1 MTTTLPALSLI
12 TRLARAQLRLAAMA
26 LIVMMLVTVSDVTL
40 RYSLNQPIPG
50 SYDLVEST
58 LVVFVFNGFSAVF
71 LSRQNIVI
79 DVIDSMIG
87 RRAVALLVGLS
98 DVLSLVALG
107 ILAWAMTTP
116 ALQAYA
122 YGDHKL
128 ELGLPLYVL
137 WIFAF
142 AGLVGAILSVLV
154 LLVGRLVSG
163 RGASAGAGSDH
174 AGSPE

>member
-1 MTTTLPALSLI
+1 VTTTPPAPSLI
-12 TRLARAQLRLAAMA
+12 TRLARAQLRLAALA
-26 LIVMMLVTVSDVTL
+26 LIVMMLVTVGDVTL
-40 RYSLNQPIPG
+40 RYSLNRPIPG

-79 DVIDSMIG
+79 DVIDSMIA

-98 DVLSLVALG
+98 DVLSLIALG

-122 YGDHKL
+122 YGDRKL

-137 WIFAF
+137 WIFAL
-142 AGLVGAILSVLV
+142 AGMVGAILCVLV
-154 LLVGRLVSG
+154 LLVGRFASG
-163 RGASAGAGSDH
+163 RGAVVRTSPDRTGS
-174 AGSPE
+174 SE